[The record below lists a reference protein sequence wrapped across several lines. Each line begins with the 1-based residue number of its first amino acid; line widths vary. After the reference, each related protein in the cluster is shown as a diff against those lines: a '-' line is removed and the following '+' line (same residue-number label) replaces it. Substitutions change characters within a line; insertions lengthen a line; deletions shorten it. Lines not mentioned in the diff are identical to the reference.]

1 MKITRQ
7 TRSSGWRLLFILA
20 CLLPVLWL
28 LTGNATAEQATGG
41 KDDGTCRND
50 YSQCF
55 KERLPIQEMRA
66 VAYTAA
72 FAKRFGL
79 PPPEP
84 GTEPDNG
91 LEALEVEVQRQG
103 KHADSFYNM
112 TLSLYL
118 DSRLAIKLPESG
130 AIGSKRMMS
139 KAYHFFMEPFSY
151 NKTED
156 QFSKWQVEDQRYMI
170 ALSDNYNM
178 KAFLGSM
185 GYKGYLPPGDSIVYD
200 EYHTELLPGLTYIRL
215 IIYGALIL
223 DDTLNHKKY
232 TDIGVYLQRDTN
244 ADYRHT
250 LSYNPDD
257 FYKFRLPGQIQAK
270 MKEWLTMMK
279 PVNVVI
285 MKEWRKQKERQIGK
299 QK

>member
-28 LTGNATAEQATGG
+28 LAGNAAAEQATGG

-79 PPPEP
+79 PPPPP
-84 GTEPDNG
+84 GTEPNNG
-91 LEALEVEVQRQG
+91 LEALEVKVQRRG
-103 KHADSFYNM
+103 ERADDAYCM
-112 TLSLYL
+112 KLSLYL
-118 DSRLAIKLPESG
+118 DSHLAIKLPKGEPSG
-130 AIGSKRMMS
+130 NERMVCNPS
-139 KAYHFFMEPFSY
+139 HFFGNSFKERHFEKWSE
-151 NKTED
+151 ED
-156 QFSKWQVEDQRYMI
+156 KRHLV
-170 ALSDNYNM
+170 ALDSNYRM

-185 GYKGYLPPGDSIVYD
+185 DYGDGKMANKGYPPGDSIVYD

-215 IIYGALIL
+215 FFFEPLIL
-223 DDTLNHKKY
+223 DDTLKHKKY
-232 TDIGVYLQRDTN
+232 TDVGVFLLRATDR
-244 ADYRHT
+244 DYRHT
-250 LSYNPDD
+250 LSYTPDN
-257 FYKFRLPGQIQAK
+257 FYKFRLPNHILAK
-270 MKEWLTMMK
+270 MKEWVEMMK
-279 PVNVVI
+279 PVNATI
-285 MKEWRKQKERQIGK
+285 MKEKELREQ
-299 QK
+299 QE